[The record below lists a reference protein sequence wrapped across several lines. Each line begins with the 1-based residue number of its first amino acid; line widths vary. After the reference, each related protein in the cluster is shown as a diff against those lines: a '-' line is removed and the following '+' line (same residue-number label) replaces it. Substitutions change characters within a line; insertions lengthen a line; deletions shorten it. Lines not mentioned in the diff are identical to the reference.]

1 MEVLLH
7 QINTR
12 QRSGGAGAA
21 DFASSPALE
30 NATKFIRPS
39 KITSQAIASARD
51 SVAKNVDAAQS
62 KVTNSMAFKLK
73 SYVSGVVLDI
83 ATWHVKK
90 NHHRLCRKGIVL
102 DLPSHSSVENFRI
115 SIQLVVSTKIFA
127 KKTRRCLLRY

>member
-1 MEVLLH
+1 LH

-39 KITSQAIASARD
+39 KITSQAISSARD
-51 SVAKNVDAAQS
+51 SVAKNVEAAQS

-90 NHHRLCRKGIVL
+90 KIASAFVGKGSSWICHRTVPWK
-102 DLPSHSSVENFRI
+102 I
-115 SIQLVVSTKIFA
+115 SG
-127 KKTRRCLLRY
+127 